1 MTHGPPARR
10 KTEDGEEDE
19 LPPPPDGGWGW
30 VVVFGSFMVHVI
42 TDGLTYSFGI
52 FYNEFLSYFN
62 EGRGYTAW
70 IISLLVGIT
79 LCSGPISS
87 AFVNKFGCR
96 IVTIVGAILAGVCII
111 ASSFAQN
118 VLTLIFTIGIGT
130 GFGLGLIYLPAIVS
144 VTMYFEKY
152 RSLATGIAVCGAGFG
167 TFIFA
172 PLTETLISNY
182 SWRHAMLII
191 AGIVFTCI
199 LFGAL
204 FRPLK
209 PVPKNDNNI
218 NSEMLPINSNNNSQH
233 ARKTSTDIANGKL
246 DPSKMDAITR
256 SQSYGHGM
264 AKHGYTSV
272 PSQNLEVPQSMQT
285 TLSQPFLHNEHDD
298 GHHSFANKR
307 SMSRTFSRPDIL
319 YQGSLHNIPHYRSH
333 GDLSVGMDK
342 YGSLRHVNEPDVL
355 AEQCC
360 PGEAAVICE
369 MLNLHLFTDP
379 IFVIFTVSNFC
390 TSVGFNVPFVYL
402 AAQAEEL
409 GISKEK
415 ASYLLSIIGI
425 ANTVGR
431 IVLGFL
437 ADKSWVNRLY
447 VYNVCLTVCGL
458 VTILSIFCT
467 DFTSLA
473 IYSAV
478 FGFTIGAYVGLTS
491 VILVDLLGLDHLTN
505 AFGLLLLF
513 QGIASLVGPPVAG
526 TLFDKFGS
534 YSPGFVLAG
543 VMITASGAMLF
554 AIPCMRRYI
563 SNRTV
568 VETQPVSA

>member
-1 MTHGPPARR
+1 MTHGAPTRR
-10 KTEDGEEDE
+10 KNANGEEED

-70 IISLLVGIT
+70 IASLLVGIT
-79 LCSGPISS
+79 LCSGPVSS

-96 IVTIVGAILAGVCII
+96 VVTIAGAILAGVCII
-111 ASSFAQN
+111 CSSFAQN
-118 VLTLIFTIGIGT
+118 VATLIVTIGIGT

-172 PLTETLISNY
+172 PLTETLIANY
-182 SWRHAMLII
+182 SWQRAMLII
-191 AGIVFTCI
+191 AGIVFTCV

-204 FRPLK
+204 FRPLE
-209 PVPKNDNNI
+209 PVPKTEDNLS
-218 NSEMLPINSNNNSQH
+218 SEMVPINSNNNNQAA
-233 ARKTSTDIANGKL
+233 ARQVSIEMANG
-246 DPSKMDAITR
+246 KMDAITR
-256 SQSYGHGM
+256 SQSYAHGM
-264 AKHGYTSV
+264 TKHGHAGLTV
-272 PSQNLEVPQSMQT
+272 KNENAPQKSLQT
-285 TLSQPFLHNEHDD
+285 TLSQPFLHD
-298 GHHSFANKR
+298 GHGDNHLIHSHKQR
-307 SMSRTFSRPDIL
+307 SMSRTFSRPDIF
-319 YQGSLHNIPHYRSH
+319 YQGSLHNIPNYRSH
-333 GDLSVGMDK
+333 SDLAAPMDK
-342 YGSLRHVNEPDVL
+342 YGSIRHVNETEEV
-355 AEQCC
+355 ENKCC
-360 PGEAAVICE
+360 PGEAGVICD
-369 MLNLHLFTDP
+369 MLNLHLFSDP

-390 TSVGFNVPFVYL
+390 TSIGFNVPFVYL
-402 AAQAEEL
+402 ASQAEEL
-409 GISKEK
+409 GISKDK

-425 ANTVGR
+425 ANTIGR

-447 VYNVCLTVCGL
+447 VYNVCLTACGL
-458 VTILSIFCT
+458 ATILSIFCT
-467 DFTSLA
+467 TFTSLA
-473 IYSAV
+473 IFSAV

-513 QGIASLVGPPVAG
+513 QGIASLVGPPAAG

-534 YSPGFVLAG
+534 YNPGFILAG

-554 AIPCMRRYI
+554 AIPCMQKYI
-563 SNRTV
+563 RNKTIAEVNATV
-568 VETQPVSA
+568 VA